1 MKKFF
6 DDPYAF
12 IGFMVG
18 AIYMDIMFILAI
30 KFGFI

>member
-12 IGFMVG
+12 LGFVIGQV
-18 AIYMDIMFILAI
+18 YMASMYTAAI